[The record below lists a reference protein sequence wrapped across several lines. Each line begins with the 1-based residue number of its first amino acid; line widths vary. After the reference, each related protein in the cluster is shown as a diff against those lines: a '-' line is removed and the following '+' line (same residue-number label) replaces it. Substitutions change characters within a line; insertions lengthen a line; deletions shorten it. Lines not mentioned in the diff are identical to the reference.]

1 MVGKETPQEGF
12 ESLFDKLFQLNDKG
26 YKRSAFRLAEEI
38 RRRAREEKEIIP
50 YLYANFHS
58 MNCAQALFDHRT
70 GRDRAVETIALLE
83 SEEKAREIQPDLPI
97 DEYEAVIQ
105 WLTACAYDN
114 LAKHHAICEGY
125 GREELQGLI
134 QEGFDVCRRTGK
146 LQCLTCFREYAV
158 NVYEAAGDLD
168 LAMHFARSV
177 YRELP
182 LVEEND
188 RRSVGALQYSR
199 HLTMLGRLE
208 EAREVAEASV
218 RLAKY
223 YHTPLEQRVFAQCQL
238 GEILTLL
245 GRREELE
252 ERCAVVGEPVD
263 WTILPPREENPEMWL
278 RRDLFEATELACAGK
293 LAEALEILHRWD
305 EWLASR
311 EVWSE
316 WFEVRLRRISLTML
330 AQEAASAESLARP
343 LRQEARRRKAWL
355 YLTRLAAIER
365 GVVPPSPVAFL
376 KPPESGPFRQKGAKA
391 TEAESPPPKD
401 EEQAISVERAVRQS
415 AHDAA
420 GAVVR
425 DSQPETSA
433 DKASTSLGKQ
443 LDEWLERLLQE
454 GLEPDDVVQ
463 VFEKM
468 LAVDP
473 ESVENPEDGARLIY
487 LAGQLSEM
495 VGRQLDV
502 WDWARRLL
510 TRFPENGDVLNLVAT
525 AALSAWSAT
534 HQAGG
539 EESPDSPPRESAR
552 DVALPSLEQ
561 IGTWFR
567 KSLDLSPD
575 YPRHYTRAAQFF
587 RMTGDIGMAEWC
599 LARSF
604 ALNRNNP
611 QAVLGLAQIY
621 SDADREQ
628 DALAVLDLCL
638 RDGNCQDAEVAWEA
652 GLVAF
657 RLGRYPEALTYLN
670 QSEQWGWNSP
680 WLYFYRAW
688 TLLSLKEAGDAQK
701 DIERFLATR
710 NEPGLAGHV
719 LYAWLAQVQDLPD
732 QIREHVKAVL
742 RVRIQDIDDLSETG
756 IEKNLQQLYEVARQ
770 GLPAEDE
777 VLADLQDRLFQAGI
791 VPDSV
796 FEAERRNRPKLNDL
810 NYYVCVCRQPLEE
823 SWSQHPACW
832 PQQASWPAYF
842 AFWGVLARNIEEA
855 EHYVL
860 QAQSRCYPGLSAEL
874 VSTTMEE
881 GGFFD
886 HPGVVWQGARRYDED
901 LEAIYSLGLGSDDAD
916 GDMDLDEDLDDDFDE
931 DDDDFD
937 SNIPP
942 EDR

>member
-1 MVGKETPQEGF
+1 MNGKDAAQDLF
-12 ESLFDKLFQLNDKG
+12 EPLFEALFQLNDKG

-38 RRRAREEKEIIP
+38 RRRAREEKNIIP

-97 DEYEAVIQ
+97 DEYEGVIH

-134 QEGFDVCRRTGK
+134 QEGYDVCRRTGK

-208 EAREVAEASV
+208 EAREMAEAAV
-218 RLAKY
+218 GLAKY

-245 GRREELE
+245 GRRQELE

-263 WTILPPREENPEMWL
+263 WTLLPPREENPEMWL
-278 RRDLFEATELACAGK
+278 RRDLFEATELACAGR
-293 LAEALEILHRWD
+293 LADALEILRRWD
-305 EWLASR
+305 EWLMSR

-316 WFEVRLRRISLTML
+316 WFEVRLRRVALTML
-330 AQEAASAESLARP
+330 AKDAAAAESLARP

-355 YLTRLAAIER
+355 YLTRLAAMER
-365 GVVPPSPVAFL
+365 GDVPLSPVAFL
-376 KPPESGPFRQKGAKA
+376 KPPESGPLSRAASGESQ
-391 TEAESPPPKD
+391 AESPQAAG
-401 EEQAISVERAVRQS
+401 EEQAVSVE
-415 AHDAA
+415 D
-420 GAVVR
+420 VVR
-425 DSQPETSA
+425 RSGHHGEDVVDGKSQPEPSA
-433 DKASTSLGKQ
+433 DTAKTALGKQ
-443 LDEWLERLLQE
+443 LDEWLERLLQK
-454 GLEPDDVVQ
+454 GLEPDDVAQ

-473 ESVENPEDGARLIY
+473 ASVEDPDDGSRLIY

-495 VGRQLDV
+495 LGRQLDV

-525 AALSAWSAT
+525 AALAAWSAT
-534 HQAGG
+534 QETG
-539 EESPDSPPRESAR
+539 EGESPDSPPREAGRNVS
-552 DVALPSLEQ
+552 LPKLEQ
-561 IGTWFR
+561 IGAWFR
-567 KSLDLSPD
+567 KSLDLSPE

-604 ALNRNNP
+604 TLNRNNP

-638 RDGNCQDAEVAWEA
+638 RDGKCEDAEVAWEA

-688 TLLSLKEAGDAQK
+688 THLNLKQVEDAQK
-701 DIERFLATR
+701 DIDRFMATR
-710 NEPGLAGHV
+710 DAPGLAGHV
-719 LYAWLAQVQDLPD
+719 LYAWVAQLLELPD
-732 QIREHVKAVL
+732 QVRDHIKAVL
-742 RVRIQDIDDLSETG
+742 QMRIQDINDLSETG

-770 GLPAEDE
+770 ALPPEDE
-777 VLADLQDRLFQAGI
+777 VLIGLQDRLFQAGI
-791 VPDSV
+791 VPDHV
-796 FEAERRNRPKLNDL
+796 FEADRRNRPKVSDL

-823 SWSQHPACW
+823 TWSKHPACW
-832 PQQASWPAYF
+832 PHQASWPAYF
-842 AFWGVLARNIEEA
+842 AFWGVLARNSEEA

-860 QAQSRCYPGLSAEL
+860 QAQSRCYPDLSAEL
-874 VSTTMEE
+874 VSTTVEE

-901 LEAIYSLGLGSDDAD
+901 LEAIYSLGLDAD
-916 GDMDLDEDLDDDFDE
+916 ETDESMDLDEDFDDDFDE
-931 DDDDFD
+931 DDEGFD
-937 SNIPP
+937 PNIPP